1 MLLDSMRRH
10 SRSFIIYIIFGV
22 IIAVFVVNFGPQ
34 SAGCSGG
41 SASYAARVEGN
52 TITARQFAYAMT
64 VAGIRSQQVPEPQ
77 MVRLRGMVM
86 DQLLLRELLAEE
98 ALSLGV
104 RIPEKEIDDML
115 VKGRFLALGQPRP
128 LIRDDDGKFD
138 YDLFSRYVRYSW
150 QLTVR
155 KFKKDQRRELLAD
168 KYRQFLRS
176 SIKVSEDEVRTD
188 FVQRNTQVSLNYVR
202 FTPGQFRPLVATD
215 EAKIKAYHAAHK
227 KQVKEYYEENKTA
240 YQKLPKQAR
249 LQLIRLNA
257 KTEDDAG
264 KREAKRRADAAVKR
278 LKAGEDFAKLAQELS
293 DDKKSRNAGGR
304 LSWRNEDSPGVA
316 EAVDKAVPGLKDGQ
330 ISELIEIKDGYAVV
344 KLLGRRQGDLTLDKV
359 EEEIAEDLLRAEEA
373 TKLAKATANGF
384 IKRHKAGEKLDDLF
398 LSDDD
403 LTTDTDTD
411 ADTDADKD
419 KADKDKADAEKPKFK
434 LASTASFSRSGQS
447 LVPGI
452 GISKNLMETAFKLK
466 AGEVAP
472 APVVIDQ
479 MVYLVAIKERKDPDW
494 KEWKKDKDDLAEQ
507 YVNQKFASVMRDYV
521 FNRCESSLKEKRLTV
536 NSKAMVTPGYQQ
548 PKDEPPLPAYVPCS
562 TLKPSPGP
570 GPGPAPAM

>member
-10 SRSFIIYIIFGV
+10 SRSFIIYILFGI

-41 SASYAARVEGN
+41 GASYAAKVEGK
-52 TITARQFAYAMT
+52 TITGRQFAYAMS

-86 DQLLLRELLAEE
+86 DQLLMRELMAEE
-98 ALSLGV
+98 ALALGV
-104 RIPEKEIDDML
+104 RIPEKDIDDML

-138 YDLFSRYVRYSW
+138 YELFSRYVRYSW

-155 KFKKDQRRELLAD
+155 KFKIDQRRELLAD

-176 SIKVSEDEVRTD
+176 SIKVSDDEVRTD

-202 FTPGQFRPLVATD
+202 FTPGQFRPLVVTD
-215 EAKIKAYHAAHK
+215 EAKVKAYLAAHK

-249 LQLIRLNA
+249 LQLIRLAA

-264 KREAKRRADAAVKR
+264 KREAKQRADVVLKR
-278 LKAGEDFAKLAQELS
+278 LKAGEGFAKVAQELS
-293 DDKKSRNAGGR
+293 DDKESRNAGGR
-304 LSWRNEDSPGVA
+304 LSWRNEDSAGVG
-316 EAVDKAVPGLKDGQ
+316 EAVNKAVPGMKDGQ
-330 ISELIEIKDGYAVV
+330 VSDLLETTDGYAVV
-344 KLLGRRQGDLTLDKV
+344 KLLGRRKGDLTLDKV
-359 EEEIAEDLLRAEEA
+359 EEEIAEDLFRAEEA
-373 TKLAKATANGF
+373 TKLAKTTAAGF
-384 IKRHKAGEKLDDLF
+384 IKRHKAGEKLSDLF

-403 LTTDTDTD
+403 TDTDTTDTDT
-411 ADTDADKD
+411 ADTD
-419 KADKDKADAEKPKFK
+419 KADKDKANTEKPKFK
-434 LASTASFSRSGQS
+434 LANTASFSRSGQS

-452 GISKNLMETAFKLK
+452 GISKELMETAFKLK
-466 AGEVAP
+466 ADEVAP
-472 APVVIDQ
+472 TPVVIDQ

-494 KEWKKDKDDLAEQ
+494 KEWKKDKEDLAEQ
-507 YVNQKFASVMRDYV
+507 YVNQKFASVMRDLV
-521 FNRCESSLKEKRLTV
+521 FNRCETSLKEKRLAV

-570 GPGPAPAM
+570 EPTPGM